1 MTEMEKRTS
10 AKDALRSEKAVV
22 MEGRE
27 FYTAE
32 AFAAKMLC

>member
-10 AKDALRSEKAVV
+10 AKDSLRSEKDVV
-22 MEGRE
+22 MEDRE